1 MLETAH
7 SPHFGLLTKHG
18 LSASAPGWARLWAV
32 GVAVGVAG
40 GHTWPGEHP
49 VRWDLGSRTGRCSV
63 GGCGKDFYQIFRNW
77 HGGDKLR
84 IQGWMLRKDF
94 TKNRTIRAST
104 SPGEET
110 ALAKSLGVKASA
122 F

>member
-1 MLETAH
+1 MLEIAH

-18 LSASAPGWARLWAV
+18 LSASAAGWAQLWAL
-32 GVAVGVAG
+32 GVAG
-40 GHTWPGEHP
+40 GHTWPGECP
-49 VRWDLGSRTGRCSV
+49 VCWDLRSRTGRCSV

-94 TKNRTIRAST
+94 TKNRTIGAST

-110 ALAKSLGVKASA
+110 ALAKSLGMKVSA